1 MDWNAIKTEYIT
13 TNTSYRKLCAKYGVN
28 FGQLQRRATDE
39 SWPELKS
46 QFESETVSR
55 AVKAVSDDF
64 VSKAARVQ
72 DVASKLLDKIELTI
86 ENMDGENRGCR
97 ALKDVSDALK
107 NVKDIMM
114 IRSDADVRE
123 QEARIAKLRKDAIEE
138 DTSKEVTVRIMGGD
152 DSWQK

>member
-13 TNTSYRKLCAKYGVN
+13 TNTSYRKLCAKHGVT

-46 QFESETVSR
+46 QFESKTVSE

-64 VSKAARVQ
+64 VAKAVRVQ

-86 ENMDGENRGCR
+86 ESIDGENRGCR
-97 ALKDVSDALK
+97 ALKDISDALK

-114 IRSDADVRE
+114 IKSDADLRE
-123 QEARIAKLRKDAIEE
+123 QEARIAKLRKESVDE

-152 DSWQK
+152 DSWQQ